1 MMLYDTEGPDFHS
14 SATWLLFK
22 TFNLQLADSN
32 NIQYAF
38 FPLNYAYYSGIL
50 IYMLKAERLT
60 EAFCS

>member
-1 MMLYDTEGPDFHS
+1 MSYDTEGPDFHS

-38 FPLNYAYYSGIL
+38 FSLNYADYSGNL
-50 IYMLKAERLT
+50 KHMLKAERLT
-60 EAFCS
+60 EAFRS